1 MLARLIAYPPEQA
14 AIVRLVRRG
23 ETLRVGRSPD
33 NGLRLDHASVSR
45 AHAEITGEGESWRLR
60 DLRSKN
66 GTFAD
71 GRPLDGDVFV
81 ASACWLRF
89 GDVHCEFVP
98 VDESAVAA
106 DEKGQLTRRAL
117 ANAQTARFEG
127 MTRLSD
133 VLDVTLRSV
142 LELAQCGRGFL
153 LLAQD
158 GDFSVRSSL
167 SLDARRLATREFNG
181 SIGAVQRTLAQGVP
195 VVVNEIAREGWL
207 AARESVVQAGIRA
220 LVCLPLLEGERVL
233 GAVYADRVVE
243 GPAITSLDLELLQ
256 AFIDHAA
263 MWIAARRASE
273 QLDRQAPQWAQ
284 ILSAHAGAA

>member
-45 AHAEITGEGESWRLR
+45 AHAEITGDGESWRLR

-106 DEKGQLTRRAL
+106 DERGQLTRRAL

>member
-23 ETLRVGRSPD
+23 ETLRVGRTPD

-45 AHAEITGEGESWRLR
+45 AHAEITGDGESWRLR